1 MLDVA
6 EAEPDVQLL
15 LSGGSA
21 APPGGPQRTYFR
33 LGGGG
38 GGGPST
44 SGAASARLDQVAP
57 RVEEEGEEDAYYNT
71 PAYKKLPP
79 TNDRGKQSLPIQ

>member
-57 RVEEEGEEDAYYNT
+57 RVEEDGEEDAYYNT